1 MHTKREIVCTGLPEA
16 MLIKNTA
23 LTKTRMAPSRT
34 ALPGIRPVQVLSN
47 LSRRADGL
55 NGAIPILAPKSGQNL
70 GRRPIL
76 ELKCVYTG
84 CHYICTNLKMGKKKG
99 AMEMAARTASKD
111 ARAHT
116 SRRLMSQKSDEEDE
130 DDQESEE
137 AEEGS
142 PSNSEIE
149 KSASQSKRTAE
160 LRKQLEAEER
170 TQKQLEERIAD
181 LRRKNRKSNA
191 AFAQLQDSQFN
202 GDGDNEEVHTPKTQ
216 IKRRK
221 RSMRDD
227 QDEDQKVILCRE
239 EWRTLASCLLIG
251 LCAEPARL
259 LGTQGCEHCSSKEY
273 RSVVDDNVGY

>member
-1 MHTKREIVCTGLPEA
+1 MHTKREIVCTGLLDA

-55 NGAIPILAPKSGQNL
+55 NGAIPILSPISGQNL

-99 AMEMAARTASKD
+99 AMEMAARTTSKD
-111 ARAHT
+111 AKAQ
-116 SRRLMSQKSDEEDE
+116 SKRRLMSQKSSEEDE

-142 PSNSEIE
+142 PCNSERQPI
-149 KSASQSKRTAE
+149 Q
-160 LRKQLEAEER
+160 
-170 TQKQLEERIAD
+170 
-181 LRRKNRKSNA
+181 
-191 AFAQLQDSQFN
+191 
-202 GDGDNEEVHTPKTQ
+202 
-216 IKRRK
+216 
-221 RSMRDD
+221 
-227 QDEDQKVILCRE
+227 
-239 EWRTLASCLLIG
+239 W
-251 LCAEPARL
+251 
-259 LGTQGCEHCSSKEY
+259 
-273 RSVVDDNVGY
+273 

>member
-1 MHTKREIVCTGLPEA
+1 MEIG
-16 MLIKNTA
+16 
-23 LTKTRMAPSRT
+23 
-34 ALPGIRPVQVLSN
+34 
-47 LSRRADGL
+47 
-55 NGAIPILAPKSGQNL
+55 
-70 GRRPIL
+70 
-76 ELKCVYTG
+76 
-84 CHYICTNLKMGKKKG
+84 
-99 AMEMAARTASKD
+99 TASKD
-111 ARAHT
+111 AKAQ
-116 SRRLMSQKSDEEDE
+116 SKRRLMSQKSSEEDE

-160 LRKQLEAEER
+160 LRKQLDAEEK
-170 TQKQLEERIAD
+170 TQKQLEEKIAE
-181 LRRKNRKSNA
+181 LKRKNRKSNE

-221 RSMRDD
+221 RSMLDD
-227 QDEDQKVILCRE
+227 YEEDQKVILCSD
-239 EWRTLASCLLIG
+239 EWRTLASCLLIC

-273 RSVVDDNVGY
+273 RSVVDRNVGY